1 MQGLVQ
7 LQGDRVEGNAA
18 INYFD
23 ILNFPEREGRPPK
36 QDVEKVYP
44 RIQAGILKEMAEAN
58 KARDRRKLQS
68 LEQDARNL
76 KEAHD
81 FFTQEDPGNTLFNQW
96 VKRRAARSRV
106 KPSSRKP
113 PGNPGTENIR
123 ISDPPLSAD
132 GEVFRGAAKG
142 KVKAKKKVNFKPLN
156 DIEFIGM
163 DEEFEALE
171 SPSEQRNRRPGQRDH
186 HSIPKDRHNGR
197 IKPEIWERLKIS
209 PPPQEIQDA
218 YARLPPLPSDELDFE
233 DFAIEEPEDP
243 SPSQPSFGSTSNL
256 DQTAETELGNTEN
269 RLSRK
274 YIASDEDR
282 QMDKDL
288 RRRLNAWNAL
298 REPGNLT
305 KQQLLRRME
314 EGERNAN
321 RQIDLNAEVE
331 AVDKAPRVP
340 WQEIARQRALEAQ
353 TSYREQQRIL
363 FGARNKS
370 DVADRLNRLE
380 LETPGWMKSAG
391 YSFWV
396 PGIVGPEYV
405 GAKLLDD
412 ETNIDWKA
420 LNIEWP
426 PPPTAEQ
433 IAWSERWLQGIDE
446 RIQSGELGSEDEEE
460 EGEEEKLTS
469 EDLQARAK
477 ETEPNTWWKRYQ
489 RSWVLKL
496 LFGEHESLVDGRD
509 IAVAPKQ
516 YRFKPSVY
524 KLNDNLELE
533 HVCSPGE
540 SYFEH
545 LYFSNETFIWP
556 ESLPKP
562 PGMSAR
568 DRWIMRLQE
577 TDALRHRDGL
587 PPLDPIP
594 GVTPTDLPYDPDLF
608 NPPPKPQPTPTP
620 SVRTG
625 QVTSEPPPIEGR
637 SRIQRPKIEDF
648 IRDRGERGRQK
659 NQNENQNQ
667 LNKTEHGNQGE

>member
-1 MQGLVQ
+1 MQGLAQ
-7 LQGDRVEGNAA
+7 LRGDRLEGNAA

-23 ILNFPEREGRPPK
+23 ILNFPEREDRPPK

-44 RIQAGILKEMAEAN
+44 RIQAGISKEITKAN
-58 KARDRRKLQS
+58 KAGDRRKVQS

-81 FFTQEDPGNTLFNQW
+81 FFTQEDPGNTLFNQ
-96 VKRRAARSRV
+96 
-106 KPSSRKP
+106 KP
-113 PGNPGTENIR
+113 PESPVTENIR
-123 ISDPPLSAD
+123 ISDQPLSAD

-142 KVKAKKKVNFKPLN
+142 KAKAKKKVGFKLL
-156 DIEFIGM
+156 DDVEFFGM
-163 DEEFEALE
+163 DEEALE
-171 SPSEQRNRRPGQRDH
+171 SPSEQRNRRPRQRDP
-186 HSIPKDRHNGR
+186 HSIPRDRNNGR

-209 PPPQEIQDA
+209 PPPQEVQDA
-218 YARLPPLPSDELDFE
+218 YARLHPLPSDELDFE
-233 DFAIEEPEDP
+233 DFEIEEPEIP
-243 SPSQPSFGSTSNL
+243 PPPQPAFDSTTNL
-256 DQTAETELGNTEN
+256 DQTVETELGNTGN
-269 RLSRK
+269 QLSRK
-274 YIASDEDR
+274 YVTSDGDS

-288 RRRLNAWNAL
+288 RRRLNVWKAL

-305 KQQLLRRME
+305 TEQLLRRIK

-321 RQIDLNAEVE
+321 RQIDLNAEAE
-331 AVDKAPRVP
+331 AIDNAPRVP

-370 DVADRLNRLE
+370 DVADRLNCLE

-433 IAWSERWLQGIDE
+433 IAWSERWLQDIDE
-446 RIQSGELGSEDEEE
+446 RIQSGELGSGDE
-460 EGEEEKLTS
+460 EGEGEERKLTN

-489 RSWVLKL
+489 RSWVSKL

-509 IAVAPKQ
+509 IAVVPKQ

-545 LYFSNETFIWP
+545 LYFSSETFIWP

-568 DRWIMRLQE
+568 DRWIMKLQE

-608 NPPPKPQPTPTP
+608 NPPPKPRPTPTP

-625 QVTSEPPPIEGR
+625 QATSEPPLIEGR
-637 SRIQRPKIEDF
+637 SRIKRPKIEDF
-648 IRDRGERGRQK
+648 IRDKREHRRQR

-667 LNKTEHGNQGE
+667 LNKTDHGN